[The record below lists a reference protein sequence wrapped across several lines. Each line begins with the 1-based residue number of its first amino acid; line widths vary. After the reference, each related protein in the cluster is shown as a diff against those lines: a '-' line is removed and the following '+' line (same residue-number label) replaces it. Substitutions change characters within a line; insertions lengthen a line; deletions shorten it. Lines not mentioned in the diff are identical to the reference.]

1 MATAKKKKTVYDE
14 SKIKTLSSL
23 EHIRL
28 RSGMYIGRTGD
39 GTQYEDGIYVLL
51 KEAIDN
57 AVDEFIMGHGTSVS
71 IKIEKGK
78 VSVRDYGRGIPLGKL
93 VDCVSKINTGAK
105 YNDDVFQ
112 FSVGLNGVG
121 MKAVN
126 ALSESF
132 FIRSVRD
139 GKYADAHFE
148 RGKKK
153 SDTKKGNAPKDKDGT
168 LVEFTAD
175 KEIFGEHE
183 FLDEHIIRRLKFY
196 AYLNSGFKLKYNDQV
211 IEAENGLFD
220 LISHESQFEK
230 VYPPFHYRDKTLEL
244 TFTHTNRFNEQYF
257 SFVNGQYTGDGG
269 THLSAFKEG
278 LLKGINE
285 YAKKKFSGDD
295 VREGIVGA
303 VSIRIKEP
311 IFESQTK
318 NKLGNT
324 EIRASLVTSIKGV
337 VVDLLHKNR
346 KQADKLVEKIE
357 DTQKLRHELQSVK
370 KLARERSKTVSIRI
384 PQLKDCK
391 KHYKR
396 SSGKGLDTEIFIT
409 EGQSAAG
416 SLVGCRDAMRQAIF
430 TLKGKPRNVCN
441 LGRESLYK
449 NVELYNLMC
458 ALRIEENTDNV
469 RYNKV
474 VLATDAD
481 VDGLHIRNLMITM
494 FLRFFEGLVENGH
507 LYILETP
514 LFKVR
519 NKKKTLYCYSEGERD
534 VAVKEIGRGHEITRF
549 KGLGEISPG
558 EFKAFIGDEMR
569 LTPVSLEGEE
579 SVHEVINFY
588 MGTNTQERRAY
599 IMDNLILDEESMV

>member
-1 MATAKKKKTVYDE
+1 M
-14 SKIKTLSSL
+14 
-23 EHIRL
+23 
-28 RSGMYIGRTGD
+28 
-39 GTQYEDGIYVLL
+39 
-51 KEAIDN
+51 
-57 AVDEFIMGHGTSVS
+57 
-71 IKIEKGK
+71 
-78 VSVRDYGRGIPLGKL
+78 
-93 VDCVSKINTGAK
+93 
-105 YNDDVFQ
+105 
-112 FSVGLNGVG
+112 
-121 MKAVN
+121 
-126 ALSESF
+126 
-132 FIRSVRD
+132 
-139 GKYADAHFE
+139 
-148 RGKKK
+148 
-153 SDTKKGNAPKDKDGT
+153 
-168 LVEFTAD
+168 
-175 KEIFGEHE
+175 
-183 FLDEHIIRRLKFY
+183 
-196 AYLNSGFKLKYNDQV
+196 

-588 MGTNTQERRAY
+588 MGANTQERRAY

>member
-1 MATAKKKKTVYDE
+1 MGP
-14 SKIKTLSSL
+14 L
-23 EHIRL
+23 EGGACLGWQCTHVKPGYAGWACNWTCCISNSRRL
-28 RSGMYIGRTGD
+28 RCILREYS
-39 GTQYEDGIYVLL
+39 
-51 KEAIDN
+51 
-57 AVDEFIMGHGTSVS
+57 S
-71 IKIEKGK
+71 
-78 VSVRDYGRGIPLGKL
+78 
-93 VDCVSKINTGAK
+93 
-105 YNDDVFQ
+105 
-112 FSVGLNGVG
+112 
-121 MKAVN
+121 
-126 ALSESF
+126 ALS
-132 FIRSVRD
+132 RVRR
-139 GKYADAHFE
+139 AAFSHFCC
-148 RGKKK
+148 
-153 SDTKKGNAPKDKDGT
+153 STC
-168 LVEFTAD
+168 
-175 KEIFGEHE
+175 
-183 FLDEHIIRRLKFY
+183 FL
-196 AYLNSGFKLKYNDQV
+196 S
-211 IEAENGLFD
+211 
-220 LISHESQFEK
+220 
-230 VYPPFHYRDKTLEL
+230 
-244 TFTHTNRFNEQYF
+244 
-257 SFVNGQYTGDGG
+257 
-269 THLSAFKEG
+269 
-278 LLKGINE
+278 
-285 YAKKKFSGDD
+285 
-295 VREGIVGA
+295 
-303 VSIRIKEP
+303 
-311 IFESQTK
+311 
-318 NKLGNT
+318 
-324 EIRASLVTSIKGV
+324 
-337 VVDLLHKNR
+337 
-346 KQADKLVEKIE
+346 
-357 DTQKLRHELQSVK
+357 
-370 KLARERSKTVSIRI
+370 

-588 MGTNTQERRAY
+588 MGANTQERRAY
-599 IMDNLILDEESMV
+599 IMDNLILDEESTV